1 MDKLSRT
8 VWLPALPLACFSSLK
23 LRLFSLFSS
32 YCDTVDV
39 PDLSGW
45 GREWTNFLG
54 YSLVT

>member
-54 YSLVT
+54 